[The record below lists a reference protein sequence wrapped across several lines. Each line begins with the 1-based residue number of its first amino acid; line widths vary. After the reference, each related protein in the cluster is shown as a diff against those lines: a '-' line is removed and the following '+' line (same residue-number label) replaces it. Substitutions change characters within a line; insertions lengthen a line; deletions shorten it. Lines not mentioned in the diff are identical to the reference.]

1 MERTNPHHCRC
12 TTAGAHVHPR
22 MFCHCISDR
31 SSRTKLKR
39 EHEPRVS
46 SNIEIALVLA
56 ALMTAGCRALCFT
69 KGESTAC

>member
-1 MERTNPHHCRC
+1 
-12 TTAGAHVHPR
+12 